1 MKKWI
6 TLILGIACSF
16 GLGAISLQESIE
28 LARENNKNLLMA
40 ADDVQMADAKYREVR
55 GTLLPQLSLGGQ
67 YGLTKTY
74 LPDSASGEMPS
85 VSDMLDDEP
94 SADDADYLI
103 GDTLDGIMARLMPS
117 SSQKEGSLAAQV
129 KMDQVLFLGGKLMNG
144 IKAAKRYRSIQ
155 RLNYEVTEQDVILK
169 TINLFYQTILAGK
182 VVEVQREALETAQR
196 HLARVELLGEEGQV
210 SEFDLIGARLE
221 VAKLQPQLLAAE
233 NQYEMALESFRNL
246 IGSADPDL
254 VPEAEFILPQ
264 VTLMDLQEAQE
275 LGLKNRTELE
285 LLDIAT
291 EVKEIQYKTEK
302 GNFLPSIALNASASL
317 YTAADEYAIEADD
330 FGTSYAV
337 GIGFSMPLFTGL
349 SNTSKIAYA
358 RHDLSKAHLQQ
369 IQTEELVELEIKQNH
384 QRLRH
389 ALENYDVQIQ
399 NIQMA
404 ERNLELAQLR
414 YENNVGIQLEVF
426 DAQMT
431 LSSIKLQYYSAIY
444 EVIAAERAFSKSI
457 GQNLIA
463 ER

>member
-6 TLILGIACSF
+6 TLILATGCSL
-16 GLGAISLQESIE
+16 GLSAISLQESIE
-28 LARENNKNLLMA
+28 LARENNKDLLMA

-55 GTLLPQLSLGGQ
+55 GSLLPQLSLGGQ

-74 LPDSASGEMPS
+74 LPDSATGAMPS
-85 VSDMLDDEP
+85 VSDLLADEP
-94 SADDADYLI
+94 TANDADHLI
-103 GDTLDGIMARLMPS
+103 GGTLDGIMAGLMPS
-117 SSQKEGSLAAQV
+117 SPQKEGSLAAQV
-129 KMDQVLFLGGKLMNG
+129 KMDQVLFLGGKLING

-155 RLNYEVTEQDVILK
+155 SLNYKVTEQDVILQ
-169 TINLFYQTILAGK
+169 TIELFYQTILAGK
-182 VVEVQREALETAQR
+182 LVEIQREGLETAER

-210 SEFDLIGARLE
+210 SEFDLLSARLE
-221 VAKLQPQLLAAE
+221 VAKLQPQLMAAE
-233 NQYEMALESFRNL
+233 NQYEIALEAFRNM
-246 IGSADPDL
+246 IGSDDPDL
-254 VPEAEFILPQ
+254 VPEAEFVLPEIS
-264 VTLMDLQEAQE
+264 LMELSEATQQ
-275 LGLKNRTELE
+275 GLSARTELD

-291 EVKEIQYKTEK
+291 QVKEIQYKAEK
-302 GNFLPSIALNASASL
+302 GNFLPNVALNASASL

-349 SNTSKIAYA
+349 SNSSKIAYA
-358 RHDLSKAHLQQ
+358 RHDLNKAQLQQ
-369 IQTEELVELEIKQNH
+369 IQTEELIELQIKQNH
-384 QRLRH
+384 QQLAH
-389 ALENYDVQIQ
+389 ALKNYEVQTQ

-431 LSSIKLQYYSAIY
+431 LSSMKLQYYSAIY